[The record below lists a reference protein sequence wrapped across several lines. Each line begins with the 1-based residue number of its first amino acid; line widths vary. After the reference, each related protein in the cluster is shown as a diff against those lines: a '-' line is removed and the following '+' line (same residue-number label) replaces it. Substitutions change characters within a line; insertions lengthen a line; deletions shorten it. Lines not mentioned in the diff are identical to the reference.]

1 MGGRGAENP
10 CWRRKSAGGR
20 GGGPGE
26 CRTREGG
33 REGERQG
40 GAVSWQRGAPGEW
53 NQVNR
58 GSLSD
63 PFQLWALKWL
73 GLESNQVSS
82 LLFGNSRAPA
92 NRTKRKPPT
101 HLSPVSTYIFDR
113 PSVLPN
119 PRL

>member
-1 MGGRGAENP
+1 MGEVVQG
-10 CWRRKSAGGR
+10 CAGQERVG
-20 GGGPGE
+20 
-26 CRTREGG
+26 TREKDKGVLSPG
-33 REGERQG
+33 RKGPQESGIRSTEE
-40 GAVSWQRGAPGEW
+40 A
-53 NQVNR
+53 
-58 GSLSD
+58 SD

-73 GLESNQVSS
+73 GLELNQVSY

-101 HLSPVSTYIFDR
+101 HLSPVSTYIFDC